1 MGIEGICSLA
11 AAIALILLVVAV
23 VKWWLHGGSPALSPP
38 WEACEIAHW
47 AAAMAALATEAAL
60 MRLPSLEAIPLLE
73 PLANST
79 LMVLPSMVSG
89 GCRACRICSSWAAS
103 YG

>member
-1 MGIEGICSLA
+1 M
-11 AAIALILLVVAV
+11 AV
-23 VKWWLHGGSPALSPP
+23 
-38 WEACEIAHW
+38 
-47 AAAMAALATEAAL
+47 LATEAAL
-60 MRLPSLEAIPLLE
+60 MRLPSLEAISLGRIVETGNETGIPKVGGGVGQAVRELRWGSDLLE

-103 YG
+103 YE

>member
-1 MGIEGICSLA
+1 ME
-11 AAIALILLVVAV
+11 
-23 VKWWLHGGSPALSPP
+23 PY
-38 WEACEIAHW
+38 
-47 AAAMAALATEAAL
+47 
-60 MRLPSLEAIPLLE
+60 LLE

-103 YG
+103 WGEEGVGGGRRVRPGEVPGSTAPFLGLEPRRGGGLGSGSLLPAPGAGTLAARPPPVPPSPRWWRAG